1 MEQGQLLLEAVAAGI
16 RGRQVNWDGRA
27 NEAGWR
33 ELFELAHQHHVA
45 PLVAEAV
52 HRCPDY
58 LSQPEG
64 WRGRIR
70 REAVRLVIGQTMRSA
85 ALADLC
91 RAMEAAGF
99 HPAVMKGAACRST
112 YPVPDARPSSDED
125 LLVPEEEFTSCAAW
139 LEGRGCIRKKAN
151 EAPEQ
156 AFELGYNTPE
166 GLYLELHKTPFDP
179 DSGAFGACNA
189 FFAEACRKRAF
200 LGGDNLPVMSPHDHM
215 LYLILH
221 AFKHLIHSGFGIRQ
235 VCDILLWAE
244 QYGRQ
249 VDWHLLAE
257 QCDLVRAKAF
267 AGAVFRI
274 GFDHFGFDTERADL
288 PNELMGTREV
298 SEALLADLLTGGV
311 YGSADSD
318 RLHSSTVTLG
328 AVEAQRQGER
338 PSLLATLFPGRA
350 RMAADYPYVEKYPAL
365 LPVAWCQRL
374 WRYGVRVGKKGGNRP
389 AESLRIGRERREL
402 LKKLDILD

>member
-16 RGRQVNWDGRA
+16 RGRQVNWDGRV
-27 NEAGWR
+27 NEVGWR

-52 HRCPDY
+52 YRCPDY
-58 LSQPEG
+58 LSQPEN

-70 REAVRLVIGQTMRSA
+70 REAVRLVMGQTMRSA

-112 YPVPDARPSSDED
+112 YPMPDARPSSDED
-125 LLVPEEEFTSCAAW
+125 LLVPEEEFVSCAAW

-151 EAPEQ
+151 EAPEK

-166 GLYLELHKTPFDP
+166 GLYLELHKTPFAP

-200 LGGDNLPVMSPHDHM
+200 LEGDNLPVMSPHDHM

-235 VCDILLWAE
+235 VSDILLWGAAYRE
-244 QYGRQ
+244 EIDWTALRQ
-249 VDWHLLAE
+249 
-257 QCDLVRAKAF
+257 QCESMRAWGF
-267 AGAVFRI
+267 VQAVFQI
-274 GFDHFGFDTERADL
+274 GHEGLGL
-288 PNELMGTREV
+288 PLPVETGGKPGLGR
-298 SEALLADLLTGGV
+298 ALLEDMLAGGV
-311 YGSADSD
+311 FGGTDLS
-318 RLHSSTVTLG
+318 RKHSSTITLH
-328 AVEAQRQGER
+328 AVEAQHTGKK
-338 PSLLATLFPGRA
+338 SGLLSTLFPPKTA
-350 RMAADYPYVEKYPAL
+350 MEKKYPYVEKAAIL
-365 LPVAWCQRL
+365 LPVAWLHRIV
-374 WRYGVRVGKKGGNRP
+374 RYGAEKKDESNRP
-389 AESLRIGRERREL
+389 SDSLRIGKERMTL
-402 LKKLDILD
+402 LKELGILE